1 MRIIAG
7 KWGGRRLSRPVGSNT
22 RPVPDRVREAVF
34 SMLGSIYDTP
44 GALPPVSVADVFAG
58 SGSMGL
64 EALSRGA
71 ASCTFY
77 ERDKEAVAVLQRN
90 FARFQAGSEAMIVT
104 RDAWSA
110 SIPPEGGRGFDLVFL
125 DPPYRDSQD
134 TSPKGPVLR
143 YLNRLAARCEKE
155 PIVILHH
162 RPAFSFSVPP
172 GSRWQ
177 ISDTRSFGSS
187 GISTFT
193 LSRATASD
201 GQAQT

>member
-7 KWGGRRLSRPVGSNT
+7 KWGGRRLSWPAGSNT

-44 GALPPVSVADVFAG
+44 GALPPVCVADVFAG

-90 FARFQAGSEAMIVT
+90 FARLEAGSEATIVT

-110 SIPPEGGRGFDLVFL
+110 SISPVGGQGFDLVFL

-134 TSPKGPVLR
+134 TSPRGLVLR

-155 PIVILHH
+155 PIVVLHH
-162 RPAFSFSVPP
+162 PAACSFSAPP
-172 GSRWQ
+172 DGRWKV
-177 ISDTRSFGSS
+177 SDIRSFGNN
-187 GISTFT
+187 GITTFT
-193 LSRATASD
+193 LSSLTTSDDRA
-201 GQAQT
+201 